1 MLCCAVR
8 CANNSTESGF
18 ISMGHAMQETIIRQ
32 FQKQK
37 NVIAV
42 LLYGSQA
49 KGLAKADSDVDIAVL
64 YQVKHVPEAMELWEL
79 KEKLAEQLHKD
90 VDLVC
95 LNTANTIISSQIYK
109 YHQPLLVNDQK
120 ALSCYFMYLLS
131 DYAEL
136 KELRRPMEKNILQR
150 RYYGS

>member
-1 MLCCAVR
+1 MEKSLLKKAI
-8 CANNSTESGF
+8 AQQFSK
-18 ISMGHAMQETIIRQ
+18 QE
-32 FQKQK
+32 

-49 KGLAKADSDVDIAVL
+49 KESVKPDSDVDIAVL
-64 YQVKHVPEAMELWEL
+64 YRFNHVPDSMTLWEL
-79 KEKLAEQLHKD
+79 KESLQDKLGKD

-95 LNTANTIISSQIYK
+95 LNTADTIIASQIYK
-109 YHQPLLVNDQK
+109 YNQPILVNDQQK
-120 ALSCYFMYLLS
+120 LICYFMYLLS

-136 KELRRPMEKNILQR
+136 KELRQPMEKHILER